1 MPTRT
6 LARIAWTYVLMS
18 GCGAMFGACAL
29 TGHAQAQQSSAPAAT
44 TAPGPAPSPA
54 TQSPTVNPSNPSTAQ
69 QPSYRS
75 LSPSTPST
83 TPSTPN
89 TSSSTPSTVPNT
101 EATSP
106 ANERPPTKI
115 TAQSEQHTAKPRP
128 VHRYRRHP
136 ALVTYSCSHLGCV
149 RTYAWAFPCQ
159 YYSRSCDPYDRSYGS
174 LYGYAARWWPGY
186 YDYAPGQFDRARYL
200 RRDHRAGYWGD

>member
-1 MPTRT
+1 MLTRT

-44 TAPGPAPSPA
+44 TAPVPAPSPA
-54 TQSPTVNPSNPSTAQ
+54 TQSPTVNPSTPSTAQ
-69 QPSYRS
+69 HPSYRS
-75 LSPSTPST
+75 HSPSTPST

-159 YYSRSCDPYDRSYGS
+159 YYSRSCDP
-174 LYGYAARWWPGY
+174 
-186 YDYAPGQFDRARYL
+186 
-200 RRDHRAGYWGD
+200 